1 MRIELERDDV
11 LQLIDAGE
19 VSKGGVTITLRDS
32 RQTASAARL
41 APLKS

>member
-19 VSKGGVTITLRDS
+19 VSKGGVTG
-32 RQTASAARL
+32 AAEGPIRL
-41 APLKS
+41 VIG